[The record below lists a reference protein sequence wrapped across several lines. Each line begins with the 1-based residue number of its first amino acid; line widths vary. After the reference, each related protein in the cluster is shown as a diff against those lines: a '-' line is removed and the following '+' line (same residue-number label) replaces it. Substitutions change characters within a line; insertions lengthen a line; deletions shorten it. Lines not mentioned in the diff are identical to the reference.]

1 MHNCVNGSAAAQL
14 LAAWQR
20 FQDDDSLLVAVLH
33 GAGDKSFCSG
43 ADLTAL
49 DQLATLGEET
59 ASRGEL
65 EQQGTGPM
73 GGTRLVQVKPVIT
86 MAQGYA
92 YAGGL
97 ELFCHG
103 HIRIAEP
110 QATFSVACRALGVPL
125 VDGGTVY
132 LPRLLG
138 WGNALPLI
146 ITGERISAQRAPRN
160 RPGLGSR
167 ARRDRPGPALDIAE
181 QICQQPRNA
190 MLADLG
196 SAINGLYLS
205 MEDALDVEAANM
217 YRVMRSESPPA
228 AWPALPA
235 ASDFGLNSDIQMAFT
250 TQSFL
255 NANIEN
261 HATICLIPTR
271 TVVEGP
277 ESPPAMP
284 AIVFDGIEY
293 ECRNIEFVE
302 PASADPGQ
310 RNIDPD
316 AFRVCLVM
324 LEDKLCPGRVFEL
337 REGCRVV
344 AGGATAV
351 TL

>member
-1 MHNCVNGSAAAQL
+1 MARAAAQL

-97 ELFCHG
+97 ELS
-103 HIRIAEP
+103 
-110 QATFSVACRALGVPL
+110 ATATSASPSRRRLSRSLAGAGVCRSWMGAPSICRA
-125 VDGGTVY
+125 
-132 LPRLLG
+132 LLG

-146 ITGERISAQRAPRN
+146 ITGERISAQRAPKLAWSGKSC
-160 RPGLGSR
+160 PKGPAC
-167 ARRDRPGPALDIAE
+167 ARRSTLPSKSVSSRD
-181 QICQQPRNA
+181 A

-217 YRVMRSESPPA
+217 YRVMRSESTA
-228 AWPALPA
+228 R
-235 ASDFGLNSDIQMAFT
+235 GLARFARGER
-250 TQSFL
+250 FW
-255 NANIEN
+255 
-261 HATICLIPTR
+261 
-271 TVVEGP
+271 
-277 ESPPAMP
+277 
-284 AIVFDGIEY
+284 F
-293 ECRNIEFVE
+293 
-302 PASADPGQ
+302 
-310 RNIDPD
+310 
-316 AFRVCLVM
+316 
-324 LEDKLCPGRVFEL
+324 K
-337 REGCRVV
+337 
-344 AGGATAV
+344 
-351 TL
+351 